1 MIVNDSLIAVIGLGY
16 VGLPLAVE
24 FGKKRPTI
32 GFDINPER
40 VAQLNLG
47 IDQTLE
53 VSKNELSNSANLSFT
68 SDVNVIRSAKIY
80 VVAVPTPI
88 DSHKR
93 PDLKPLINASSMVGQ
108 VLKKE
113 DIVIYESTVFP
124 GATEEVCVPILE
136 RESGLIFN
144 KDFFCGYSPERINPG
159 DKERSITSIIKVTS
173 GSTPEAAQAIDDLYK
188 SIIDAGTHL
197 AESIRVA
204 EAAKIIEN
212 TQRDLNIALVNELA
226 IIFNKLKIDTDAV
239 LTAAQTKWNF
249 LPFRPG
255 LVGGHCI
262 GVDPYYLTYK
272 AESIGYY
279 PQLILAGRRINEG
292 MSSHIVNQIVKV
304 MIKSD
309 VSVNRSRALV
319 LGLTFKENCPD
330 LRNSRVFDLIFELK
344 EYGMQTDVYDP
355 WVEAED
361 ANKLYGTDCIGAPM
375 PDKYDVVILAV
386 AHSFFIEMGAERIK
400 EFGKRDHIFFDL
412 KSVFDKNDSS
422 LRL

>member
-1 MIVNDSLIAVIGLGY
+1 MVI
-16 VGLPLAVE
+16 
-24 FGKKRPTI
+24 
-32 GFDINPER
+32 
-40 VAQLNLG
+40 
-47 IDQTLE
+47 
-53 VSKNELSNSANLSFT
+53 
-68 SDVNVIRSAKIY
+68 
-80 VVAVPTPI
+80 
-88 DSHKR
+88 
-93 PDLKPLINASSMVGQ
+93 
-108 VLKKE
+108 
-113 DIVIYESTVFP
+113 
-124 GATEEVCVPILE
+124 
-136 RESGLIFN
+136 
-144 KDFFCGYSPERINPG
+144 PERINPG

-386 AHSFFIEMGAERIK
+386 AHSFFIEMGAERIRIR
-400 EFGKRDHIFFDL
+400 EERSYIF
-412 KSVFDKNDSS
+412 
-422 LRL
+422 

>member
-124 GATEEVCVPILE
+124 GP
-136 RESGLIFN
+136 
-144 KDFFCGYSPERINPG
+144 
-159 DKERSITSIIKVTS
+159 
-173 GSTPEAAQAIDDLYK
+173 
-188 SIIDAGTHL
+188 
-197 AESIRVA
+197 
-204 EAAKIIEN
+204 
-212 TQRDLNIALVNELA
+212 QRR
-226 IIFNKLKIDTDAV
+226 F
-239 LTAAQTKWNF
+239 
-249 LPFRPG
+249 
-255 LVGGHCI
+255 
-262 GVDPYYLTYK
+262 
-272 AESIGYY
+272 
-279 PQLILAGRRINEG
+279 
-292 MSSHIVNQIVKV
+292 
-304 MIKSD
+304 
-309 VSVNRSRALV
+309 
-319 LGLTFKENCPD
+319 
-330 LRNSRVFDLIFELK
+330 VFQF
-344 EYGMQTDVYDP
+344 
-355 WVEAED
+355 
-361 ANKLYGTDCIGAPM
+361 
-375 PDKYDVVILAV
+375 
-386 AHSFFIEMGAERIK
+386 
-400 EFGKRDHIFFDL
+400 
-412 KSVFDKNDSS
+412 
-422 LRL
+422 